1 MRIGINALPLD
12 GNDDGLQ
19 AWLSG
24 LIRAL
29 QVVDIEN
36 DYTIFCRP
44 GAEHLLRNPDRNFEI
59 VHVPSATRINP
70 LQKVWNRMFSLP
82 LIKSAELDVLHCPS
96 CRFMPPVRSIP
107 TVLSLH
113 NLYPVSHPGY
123 CGIVERLYM
132 RTTLPPVIRRATLI
146 HCNSHA
152 TRTVLSFISPTSTS
166 RARVV
171 YPGVSDIFFERSQ
184 NEVDSYFREHAFPH
198 RPWLYVGTAE
208 KRQNFKAVLDALAIL
223 RHKYSSRRKLIAA
236 GFTERPGRF
245 QRRIAELGL
254 NGEVTFTG
262 RIDHSSMPL
271 LYSGS
276 FALLAP
282 AHAKG
287 FGISLLEAMACGTP
301 VITSGQGG
309 LRECAGGAGV
319 ITESTAPYDFA
330 EAMREME
337 EQPEK
342 RAQYRDAGLL
352 RARNFRWGTIAQ
364 KYVNLYEEAAE
375 KKMQMVRNARR
386 EVAGELSAEKV
397 QSDSRLTCTQSD

>member
-1 MRIGINALPLD
+1 
-12 GNDDGLQ
+12 
-19 AWLSG
+19 
-24 LIRAL
+24 
-29 QVVDIEN
+29 
-36 DYTIFCRP
+36 
-44 GAEHLLRNPDRNFEI
+44 
-59 VHVPSATRINP
+59 
-70 LQKVWNRMFSLP
+70 
-82 LIKSAELDVLHCPS
+82 
-96 CRFMPPVRSIP
+96 
-107 TVLSLH
+107 
-113 NLYPVSHPGY
+113 
-123 CGIVERLYM
+123 
-132 RTTLPPVIRRATLI
+132 
-146 HCNSHA
+146 
-152 TRTVLSFISPTSTS
+152 
-166 RARVV
+166 
-171 YPGVSDIFFERSQ
+171 
-184 NEVDSYFREHAFPH
+184 
-198 RPWLYVGTAE
+198 
-208 KRQNFKAVLDALAIL
+208 
-223 RHKYSSRRKLIAA
+223 
-236 GFTERPGRF
+236 
-245 QRRIAELGL
+245 
-254 NGEVTFTG
+254 
-262 RIDHSSMPL
+262 MPL